1 MKKIILMVVSIIT
14 AVCAVFTINEIVDY
28 NSKSKKNTIEE
39 KENLENDI
47 AEAKEKVE
55 QAREELNKVKEE
67 KSTEIEVLELWKES
81 IKEIE

>member
-1 MKKIILMVVSIIT
+1 MKKIILIVVSIIT
-14 AVCAVFTINEIVDY
+14 AVCAVFTIKEMVDY

-55 QAREELNKVKEE
+55 QAREELNKIKEE

>member
-1 MKKIILMVVSIIT
+1 MKKIILIVVSIIT
-14 AVCAVFTINEIVDY
+14 AVCAVFTIKEIIDY

-55 QAREELNKVKEE
+55 QAREELNKIKEE